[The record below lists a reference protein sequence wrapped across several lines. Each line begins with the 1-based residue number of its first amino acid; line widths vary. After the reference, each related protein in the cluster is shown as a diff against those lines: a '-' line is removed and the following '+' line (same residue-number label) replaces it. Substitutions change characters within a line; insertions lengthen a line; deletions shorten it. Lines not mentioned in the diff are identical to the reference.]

1 MKKLL
6 LILLV
11 VALAAFLL
19 VGCIP
24 STPSEGEGEGE
35 GEVEICPTVAV
46 TSQATVAGKTYIKG
60 GSQTITVTFA
70 VPTAPVSVYV
80 GPSIAKSLP
89 VGVPETAAEV
99 IMHTTDNKVYTGT
112 STFTGDCDED
122 YIYVLT
128 CDACAPCKYPY
139 IVDTDKPFIGE
150 VEICAEDCV
159 CEGVSLSFTGKKT
172 EDCDPCDPK
181 VYCGDCCSGFA
192 SWTIGIYNKMPFD
205 ACCDTPCY
213 EPIDSGSGDCQID
226 WTSSVCLTATAGT
239 DPKTRTVYALITAL
253 DNVGNKTK
261 WLVEI
266 TIKYKEDGTLDCIL
280 YGPLVVY
287 DKDGKPCVDTP
298 DFSLCDDVICG

>member
-6 LILLV
+6 LVLLV

-99 IMHTTDNKVYTGT
+99 VMHTTDNKVYTGT
-112 STFTGDCDED
+112 FTFTGDCDED

-150 VEICAEDCV
+150 VEICIDKCT
-159 CEGVSLSFTGKKT
+159 CEGCELTFTSKKT
-172 EDCDPCDPK
+172 ADCDECDPT

-192 SWTIGIYNKMPFD
+192 SWAVDIYTKDPFD
-205 ACCDTPCY
+205 VCCDTPCAT
-213 EPIDSGSGDCQID
+213 PIDSGTGTCQVDFTTACLEESSTGSGE
-226 WTSSVCLTATAGT
+226 
-239 DPKTRTVYALITAL
+239 RTVYALVTLL
-253 DNVGNKTK
+253 DKVGNKTK
-261 WLVEI
+261 MLTSVTFYPDTCSVIE
-266 TIKYKEDGTLDCIL
+266 LDQEPAGL
-280 YGPLVVY
+280 
-287 DKDGKPCVDTP
+287 CVDTP
-298 DFSLCDDVICG
+298 DFVVCD